1 MTLINVMI
9 PDKLAHLVDMAET
22 DNFAII
28 ETARGAGYRFFIVE
42 TIDEEMTALVL
53 KLGAMYVWKR

>member
-1 MTLINVMI
+1 MI